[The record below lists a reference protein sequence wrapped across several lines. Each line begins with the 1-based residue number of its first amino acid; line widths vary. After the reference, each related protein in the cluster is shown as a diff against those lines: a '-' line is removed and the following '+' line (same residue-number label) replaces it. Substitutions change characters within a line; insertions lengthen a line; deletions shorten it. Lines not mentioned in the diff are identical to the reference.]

1 MPDLREQYVTE
12 HDLKEEVI
20 CGFTVSGEMKR
31 VWAAEQKVL
40 TEVIRICEKY
50 NIMYYADYGTLLG
63 AVRHKGFVPW
73 DDDIDICLK
82 RSDYMRLLEVL
93 PKELPS
99 NYFISSCYNNINHNQ
114 PWSTVSDY
122 YTLPI
127 PLSIQ
132 KQFFNCPYVVGL
144 DIYMIDYVPRD
155 KEMAELMISMYNVLY
170 DFTQRFEELKENNE
184 VDKYVDIVEELC
196 NVKLVRDNTL
206 RNQLY
211 KLQDNIASM
220 FTEEESDTLTLLP
233 RVILGDTDF
242 RYDKHWFDDVIKMDF
257 NGMKINVPIGY
268 DEILKLY
275 YGDYM
280 EYTMGQSAHG
290 YPVYAEQ
297 KEYLQSIN
305 MLL

>member
-1 MPDLREQYVTE
+1 
-12 HDLKEEVI
+12 
-20 CGFTVSGEMKR
+20 
-31 VWAAEQKVL
+31 
-40 TEVIRICEKY
+40 
-50 NIMYYADYGTLLG
+50 
-63 AVRHKGFVPW
+63 
-73 DDDIDICLK
+73 
-82 RSDYMRLLEVL
+82 
-93 PKELPS
+93 
-99 NYFISSCYNNINHNQ
+99 
-114 PWSTVSDY
+114 
-122 YTLPI
+122 
-127 PLSIQ
+127 
-132 KQFFNCPYVVGL
+132 
-144 DIYMIDYVPRD
+144 
-155 KEMAELMISMYNVLY
+155 
-170 DFTQRFEELKENNE
+170 
-184 VDKYVDIVEELC
+184 
-196 NVKLVRDNTL
+196 
-206 RNQLY
+206 
-211 KLQDNIASM
+211 M